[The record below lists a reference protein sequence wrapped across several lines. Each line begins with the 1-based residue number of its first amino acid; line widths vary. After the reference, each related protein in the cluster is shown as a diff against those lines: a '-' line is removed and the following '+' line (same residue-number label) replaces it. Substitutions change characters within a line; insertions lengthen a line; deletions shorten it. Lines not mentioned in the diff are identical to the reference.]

1 MDSRG
6 ARGILLGHLASNI
19 ALIWNQSTDRIQR
32 VADGRV
38 DEGEISLS
46 EMRSQK
52 SSPFTDATA
61 GQAGQIGQIGLN
73 EPPTTVVTSSEP
85 DLRPAKGF
93 AAYAPA
99 STPMDEK
106 HLPRSHVDVLR
117 RPDRERW
124 LQAMEHEMGKLRE
137 KNVWDLVRTDELP
150 PGMRAYPGRW
160 VFDRKEELE
169 PTDPKSYKAR
179 WVIRGNLVDKNQL
192 HHDYCTYAPVVSSTT
207 TRMLFALAAWNG
219 WNIRQ
224 ADAAV
229 AFLNGTLRDTVY
241 MRQPMGFEQGEKGT
255 LVCKLNQSLYGLA
268 PAARIWYDTLTNYL
282 HYIGFRV
289 CNYDPGLFI
298 HGERPHLYLT
308 SHVDDF
314 KIVAANPADSQWVI
328 DALSS
333 RFELKDM
340 GQIKH
345 YLGMDVRIQPDGIFP
360 GQGTYAEE
368 LIRSFGMEAAHTHKT
383 PLDSGL
389 VIDDEPDEETNTRE
403 YQRGTGCLQWLATK
417 TRPDIAHAACLLAQY
432 NSAPTRK
439 CWNALMHV
447 IRYLRG
453 SAHRGLFYPKGDQ
466 QVNNAPIPV
475 GYSDSDW
482 AGSNTGRKSIGGYV
496 FLLAG
501 SPISW
506 QAKKQTCIA
515 TSSNEAEYMAAS
527 EAAKEACWI
536 RRVFGECVRFKQEPT
551 VSALSLNMDNQG
563 AIALTSSDGTKRSK
577 HIDIRFHHI
586 RDLQQQGV
594 LVVKGVQSRD
604 MAADGLTKILRTEA
618 FERFLSLISMASGSR
633 GGEGDG

>member
-1 MDSRG
+1 
-6 ARGILLGHLASNI
+6 
-19 ALIWNQSTDRIQR
+19 
-32 VADGRV
+32 
-38 DEGEISLS
+38 
-46 EMRSQK
+46 
-52 SSPFTDATA
+52 
-61 GQAGQIGQIGLN
+61 
-73 EPPTTVVTSSEP
+73 
-85 DLRPAKGF
+85 
-93 AAYAPA
+93 
-99 STPMDEK
+99 
-106 HLPRSHVDVLR
+106 
-117 RPDRERW
+117 
-124 LQAMEHEMGKLRE
+124 
-137 KNVWDLVRTDELP
+137 
-150 PGMRAYPGRW
+150 
-160 VFDRKEELE
+160 
-169 PTDPKSYKAR
+169 
-179 WVIRGNLVDKNQL
+179 
-192 HHDYCTYAPVVSSTT
+192 
-207 TRMLFALAAWNG
+207 
-219 WNIRQ
+219 
-224 ADAAV
+224 
-229 AFLNGTLRDTVY
+229 
-241 MRQPMGFEQGEKGT
+241 
-255 LVCKLNQSLYGLA
+255 
-268 PAARIWYDTLTNYL
+268 
-282 HYIGFRV
+282 
-289 CNYDPGLFI
+289 
-298 HGERPHLYLT
+298 
-308 SHVDDF
+308 
-314 KIVAANPADSQWVI
+314 
-328 DALSS
+328 
-333 RFELKDM
+333 M

-633 GGEGDG
+633 GGEGDD